1 MRFKTILDKQRQE
14 LLPRFT
20 KLSPKFYLSGDAGLA
35 LQFGHRKSVDFDF
48 FIKEPFDTQALL
60 EDLNTKVFSGIPVL
74 PIQEAENTLDILLDS
89 TVKVSFLRYRYP
101 LVFKLIKTDYFMVA
115 DYRDIGAM
123 KLIAA
128 AQRASQKDYF
138 DLYYILQSISLS
150 ELFEIAQKKY
160 PSFNPVI
167 YLKAL
172 TYFDD
177 CDADSPMVID
187 QRLTFDKVKKTLS
200 DEAYRLFEN
209 L

>member
-1 MRFKTILDKQRQE
+1 MHFETILDQPRQE
-14 LLPRFT
+14 LLPFFK
-20 KLSPKFYLSGDAGLA
+20 KLPLKFYLSEGTGLA

-48 FIKEPFDTQALL
+48 FIKESFDTQTLL
-60 EDLNTKVFSGIPVL
+60 EDLSTDVFTGIPVM

-101 LVFKLIKTDYFMVA
+101 LVFKPIKTDYFMVA

-150 ELFEIAQKKY
+150 KLFEIAQKKY

-177 CDADSPMVID
+177 CEID
-187 QRLTFDKVKKTLS
+187 PPTGDRPAS
-200 DEAYRLFEN
+200 YI
-209 L
+209 